1 MSIVKTS
8 AIKDEEENENEKRA
22 DKRKAEEDD
31 EEEVEEEEE
40 EEIKLNKSLTWYHP
54 SMAFNKNNLFSNEKT
69 HLKPISYS
77 TVPTIISTSI
87 STSIPIG
94 GEFNQSAI
102 GDILN
107 TSSDPVRDE
116 VVGILT
122 KMIFSVARSLRADP
136 YPARPKLPDPFQPK
150 SELEVIIPKGRMP
163 LSMHLGKYHDH
174 PVVLG
179 FRILPSGAKGP
190 AEATGIS
197 LPVLCCLVLSCLVLC
212 FVMCCVVLC
221 CVILSH
227 LVFVLTCLVLS
238 NTGTS
243 LL

>member
-1 MSIVKTS
+1 MSIVKIP
-8 AIKDEEENENEKRA
+8 AIKDGEENENEKKA
-22 DKRKAEEDD
+22 DKRNEEEDED
-31 EEEVEEEEE
+31 EEVEEEEE
-40 EEIKLNKSLTWYHP
+40 EVKLNKSLTWYYP
-54 SMAFNKNNLFSNEKT
+54 SMASNKNSLFSNEKI
-69 HLKPISYS
+69 HLKPVSY
-77 TVPTIISTSI
+77 TTLPVSTST

-102 GDILN
+102 SDILN

-116 VVGILT
+116 VVGVLT

-197 LPVLCCLVLSCLVLC
+197 LPVLSCPCLILSYLALPCPCLVLSLSNLVLAIVDTSVQLSLAC
-212 FVMCCVVLC
+212 F
-221 CVILSH
+221 S
-227 LVFVLTCLVLS
+227 S
-238 NTGTS
+238 
-243 LL
+243 